1 MTHINNNKRIKI
13 VCGHY
18 GSGKTNVCVNL
29 AFLYKKRYPDSR
41 VALADVDTVNPYF
54 RAADAAK
61 ELEDFGIHAIVPE
74 FANTNVDIPSLPAEL
89 YSLFSRDSD
98 VVSFIDVGGD
108 DGACALGMYS
118 DLIKECGYEMI
129 YVVSKYRP
137 LISDPQAAA
146 DLMHIIEE
154 ASHLKCT
161 AVVNNSS
168 IGRETTKEDIVS
180 SLDYAHKVSEE
191 CKLPLLFTSYYEELL
206 GDLNISG
213 EKLFPM
219 KNVTK
224 QIF

>member
-1 MTHINNNKRIKI
+1 MQKSKRIKI
-13 VCGHY
+13 ICGHY
-18 GSGKTNVCVNL
+18 GSGKTNVAVNL
-29 AFLYKKRYPDSR
+29 ALLYKKRYPSAK

-54 RAADAAK
+54 RAADNAK
-61 ELEDFGIHAIVPE
+61 ELESAGIHPILPE

-89 YSLFSRDSD
+89 YSIFSPDSD
-98 VVSFIDVGGD
+98 TVSFIDVGGD
-108 DGACALGMYS
+108 DGAAALGMYS

-137 LISDPQAAA
+137 LISDPSAAA

-161 AVVNNSS
+161 SVVNNSS
-168 IGRETTKEDIVS
+168 IGAETTKEDILA
-180 SLDYAHKVSEE
+180 SLEYAHKVSEE
-191 CKLPLLFTSYYEELL
+191 CSLPLLFTSYYK
-206 GDLNISG
+206 DLIG
-213 EKLFPM
+213 EIRAEGERFFPM

>member
-1 MTHINNNKRIKI
+1 MRTDKRIKI

-29 AFLYKKRYPDSR
+29 AMLYKKRWPNTEI
-41 VALADVDTVNPYF
+41 ALADVDTVNPYF
-54 RAADAAK
+54 RAADAEK
-61 ELEDFGIHAIVPE
+61 ELQSLGIRTILPE
-74 FANTNVDIPSLPAEL
+74 FANTNVDIPSLPPEL
-89 YSLFSRDSD
+89 YSLFNKDSTI
-98 VVSFIDVGGD
+98 VSFIDVGGD
-108 DGACALGMYS
+108 DGAAALGMYS

-137 LISDPQAAA
+137 LISEPETAA

-161 AVVNNSS
+161 ALVNNSS
-168 IGRETTKEDIVS
+168 IGTETTKEDVVASI
-180 SLDYAHKVSEE
+180 DYAKKVSDL
-191 CKLPLLFTSYYEELL
+191 CNIPLLFTSYYEELL
-206 GDLNISG
+206 GKLEYNG
-213 EKLFPM
+213 ERFFPM

>member
-1 MTHINNNKRIKI
+1 MKQKNRIKI

-29 AFLYKKRYPDSR
+29 AMLYKNRFPDSK

-61 ELEDFGIHAIVPE
+61 ELCEMGIHPIVPE

-89 YSLFSRDSD
+89 YTVFSSNSD
-98 VVSFIDVGGD
+98 TVAFIDVGGD
-108 DGACALGMYS
+108 DGAVALGMYS
-118 DLIKECGYEMI
+118 DLINECGYEML
-129 YVVSKYRP
+129 YVVSCYRP
-137 LISDPQAAA
+137 LIADPAAAA
-146 DLMHIIEE
+146 DLMHIIED

-161 AVVNNSS
+161 ALVNNSS
-168 IGRETTKEDIVS
+168 IGAETTKDDIVS
-180 SLDYAHKVSEE
+180 SLPYAKE
-191 CKLPLLFTSYYEELL
+191 CAKACELPLLFTSYIPDIT
-206 GDLNISG
+206 GTIKITG
-213 EKLFPM
+213 ENLFPM

>member
-1 MTHINNNKRIKI
+1 MRNNKRIKI
-13 VCGHY
+13 ICGHY

-29 AFLYKKRYPDSR
+29 AMLYRKRWPNAKI
-41 VALADVDTVNPYF
+41 ALADVDTVNPYF

-61 ELEDFGIHAIVPE
+61 ELQSIGIHTILPE
-74 FANTNVDIPSLPAEL
+74 FANTNVDIPSLPPEL
-89 YSLFSRDSD
+89 YSLFNKDSET
-98 VVSFIDVGGD
+98 VSFIDVGGD
-108 DGACALGMYS
+108 DGAAALGMYS
-118 DLIKECGYEMI
+118 ELIEECGYEMI

-137 LISDPQAAA
+137 LISEPEAAA

-168 IGRETTKEDIVS
+168 IGTETTEKDVLA
-180 SLDYAHKVSEE
+180 SLDYAHKVSDLCE
-191 CKLPLLFTSYYEELL
+191 LPLLFTSYYEELL
-206 GDLNISG
+206 GKLYMEG
-213 EKLFPM
+213 ERFFPM